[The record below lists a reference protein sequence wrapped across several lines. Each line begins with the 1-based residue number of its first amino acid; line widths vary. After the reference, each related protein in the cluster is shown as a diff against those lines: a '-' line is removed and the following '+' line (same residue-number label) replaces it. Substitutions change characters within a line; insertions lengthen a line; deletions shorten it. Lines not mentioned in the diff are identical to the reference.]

1 MNTVNQATKNKLIVL
16 YLNNNVEDVVYT
28 VTDKGVKIGYVL
40 LTSVQDAKSFI
51 KMHKQ
56 AL

>member
-16 YLNNNVEDVVYT
+16 FLNNNIEDISYT
-28 VTDKGVKIGYVL
+28 VTDKGVKIGHVL
-40 LTSVQDAKSFI
+40 LTSVKDAKSFV

>member
-1 MNTVNQATKNKLIVL
+1 MNKIICKNKLIVL
-16 YLNNNVEDVVYT
+16 FLNNNIEDISYT

-40 LTSVQDAKSFI
+40 LTSVKDAKSFV